1 MWSEVNPEG
10 WPEPGQK
17 VSQCPAPGFKQAPVC
32 AGPAP
37 QKQAHFPGRC
47 RAQMVPAAPAENQ
60 QLAPLLPGGG
70 GAASA
75 FVLLNSFSSKGNPDD
90 GCPARV
96 CLSIRLSS
104 HKLLSTWNPLHRLS
118 LAAQEMGLLGGMPAG
133 LSARGALSSW
143 TDRHEGHGGYEGA
156 LLIWVRPPFLHRNP
170 AESCRV
176 GWKAWK
182 GER

>member
-1 MWSEVNPEG
+1 M
-10 WPEPGQK
+10 
-17 VSQCPAPGFKQAPVC
+17 A
-32 AGPAP
+32 
-37 QKQAHFPGRC
+37 
-47 RAQMVPAAPAENQ
+47 PAAPAENR

-75 FVLLNSFSSKGNPDD
+75 FVLLNSFSSPGNPD
-90 GCPARV
+90 ARV
-96 CLSIRLSS
+96 CPSIRLSI
-104 HKLLSTWNPLHRLS
+104 HKRLPTWNPLHRLP

-133 LSARGALSSW
+133 LSAGGALSSW
-143 TDRHEGHGGYEGA
+143 TDRHEGRGGYEGA
-156 LLIWVRPPFLHRNP
+156 LLIWVRPPFLHGNP